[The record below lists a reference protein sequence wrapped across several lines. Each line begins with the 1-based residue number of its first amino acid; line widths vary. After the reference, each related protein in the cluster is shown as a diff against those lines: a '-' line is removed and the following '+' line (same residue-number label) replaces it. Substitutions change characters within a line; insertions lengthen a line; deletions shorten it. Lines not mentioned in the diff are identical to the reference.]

1 MKKKILGILLMG
13 VLVLS
18 LTGCGIKYPDLEKD
32 AIGFQTGNYIDEND
46 DGAGYLTIEYNGRIY
61 MPYGTLKGS
70 LKEKDIDK
78 CIGYIIQNENSSSI
92 IEKDN
97 KDTRIYTLIDD
108 KENNFL
114 MEYYIGTDLMN
125 QPSFYRAIDTKGED
139 IIIPNC
145 ISSLNYSYWD

>member
-32 AIGFQTGNYIDEND
+32 AIGFQTDNYIDEND
-46 DGAGYLTIEYNGRIY
+46 NGVGYLTIEYNGRTY

-92 IEKDN
+92 IDKDN

-125 QPSFYRAIDTKGED
+125 QPSFYRAIDTKNKD
-139 IIIPNC
+139 INIPKF
-145 ISSLNYSYWD
+145 IDSLDYNYWK

>member
-32 AIGFQTGNYIDEND
+32 AIEFQTGNYIDEND
-46 DGAGYLTIEYNGRIY
+46 DSAGYLTIEYNGRTY

-92 IEKDN
+92 IDKDN

-125 QPSFYRAIDTKGED
+125 QPSFYRAIDTKNKD
-139 IIIPNC
+139 INIPKF
-145 ISSLNYSYWD
+145 IDSLDNNYWK